1 MTLSRTCRTLT
12 TNLLFGKSGV
22 QNYFTSYVSKVI
34 PDSALAPGWVS
45 DEFEYHSTKA
55 WFLDEEGLVV
65 NEDLHGNRL
74 KKVTMR
80 NFIAAALDDQSET
93 DSKQWPQDL
102 LDWAD
107 ATQFDA
113 VVVYR
118 D

>member
-1 MTLSRTCRTLT
+1 MT

-22 QNYFTSYVSKVI
+22 QGYFTPYVSKVI
-34 PDSALAPGWVS
+34 PDSAIAPGWVN
-45 DEFEYHSTKA
+45 DEFEYHGTEV

-65 NEDLHGNRL
+65 VEDFHGNRL

-80 NFIAAALDDQSET
+80 NFLAAAEDDQSET
-93 DSKQWPQDL
+93 DGEQWPQEL
-102 LDWAD
+102 LDWA
-107 ATQFDA
+107 ANTQFDA